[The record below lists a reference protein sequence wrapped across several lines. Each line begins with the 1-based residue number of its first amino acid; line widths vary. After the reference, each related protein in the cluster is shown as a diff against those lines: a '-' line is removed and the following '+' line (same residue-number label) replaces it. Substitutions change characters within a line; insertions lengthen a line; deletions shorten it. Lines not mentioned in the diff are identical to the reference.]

1 MKLKGPY
8 TILLEV
14 RVTDGE
20 RTGKVTI
27 DLPFGCPPTEEE
39 INACVKQAEDTVK
52 EQGFRLMTKT
62 EFFNTVFQER
72 TGATE
77 KFAVP
82 GGNEWDK

>member
-8 TILLEV
+8 TTVMQVCI
-14 RVTDGE
+14 TNGE

-27 DLPFGCPPTEEE
+27 DLPYGYPPTEEE

-52 EQGFRLMTKT
+52 EQGFRLMTKV
-62 EFFNTVFQER
+62 EFFNEVLRER
-72 TGATE
+72 TGTTE